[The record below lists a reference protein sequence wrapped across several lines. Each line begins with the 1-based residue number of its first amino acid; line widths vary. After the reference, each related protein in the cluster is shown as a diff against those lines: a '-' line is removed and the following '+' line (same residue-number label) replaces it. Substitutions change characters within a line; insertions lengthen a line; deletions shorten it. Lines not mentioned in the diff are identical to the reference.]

1 MTNLSMN
8 MRVEVVLPGKS
19 EKGNEYKK
27 IKLVGLAGYIITCI
41 FPDDK
46 VFTAIKEGE
55 LRHVTLVS
63 RIYNGKEKYF
73 VNIKEVV
80 HSDEATPFGDV
91 ESPWQNVDDG
101 TDPANIKG

>member
-8 MRVEVVLPGKS
+8 MRVEVVLPSKS

-27 IKLVGLAGYIITCI
+27 IKLVGLSGYIITCI
-41 FPDDK
+41 FSDDK
-46 VFTAIKEGE
+46 VFTTIKEGE

-73 VNIKEVV
+73 VNIKEIVQP
-80 HSDEATPFGDV
+80 DNPCPFGEIEGSLED
-91 ESPWQNVDDG
+91 SD
-101 TDPANIKG
+101 K